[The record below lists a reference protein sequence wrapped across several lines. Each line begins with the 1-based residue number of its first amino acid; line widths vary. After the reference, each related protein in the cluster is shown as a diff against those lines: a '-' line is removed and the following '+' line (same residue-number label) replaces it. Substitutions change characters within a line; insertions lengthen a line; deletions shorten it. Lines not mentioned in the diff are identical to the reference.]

1 MERQVT
7 RRQEPRV
14 SFAQRGRLGA
24 HAAHSRNDPRAMT
37 AAARGAFLSSFER
50 IADPDGV
57 LPDAERLRRAEHLK
71 KAHFLRLAMKSAATR
86 KARARPR
93 PERRSVAAPTVDRP
107 DSTNDQDSRDPRL
120 GCSPGGPGDAVRPE
134 PTRARRR
141 EEQVIELMIP
151 TPTLGTIPAAPAAPE
166 ASDAR

>member
-14 SFAQRGRLGA
+14 SYAQRGRLGA

-37 AAARGAFLSSFER
+37 AAARGSFLSSFER

-71 KAHFLRLAMKSAATR
+71 RAHFLRLAMTSASTR
-86 KARARPR
+86 KARAGQRHASESGTAKTENTPL
-93 PERRSVAAPTVDRP
+93 TP
-107 DSTNDQDSRDPRL
+107 D
-120 GCSPGGPGDAVRPE
+120 A
-134 PTRARRR
+134 
-141 EEQVIELMIP
+141 
-151 TPTLGTIPAAPAAPE
+151 
-166 ASDAR
+166 

>member
-14 SFAQRGRLGA
+14 SYAQRGRLGA

-37 AAARGAFLSSFER
+37 SAARGAFLSSFER

-71 KAHFLRLAMKSAATR
+71 RAHFLRMALKSAATR
-86 KARARPR
+86 KARGG
-93 PERRSVAAPTVDRP
+93 RRLASKAIAAKTENPPLTP
-107 DSTNDQDSRDPRL
+107 D
-120 GCSPGGPGDAVRPE
+120 A
-134 PTRARRR
+134 
-141 EEQVIELMIP
+141 
-151 TPTLGTIPAAPAAPE
+151 
-166 ASDAR
+166 